1 EVDADEIAGVISRW
15 TGIPVSRLL
24 EGEIAKLLHMEERL
38 HNRVIGQEDAVRAVS
53 AAVRRSRAGLQDP
66 NRPVGTF
73 LLLGPTGVDKNELR
87 DAVMRELD
95 NVFRPE
101 FLNRLDD
108 IILFQSLTQE
118 DIMRIVDIQLGRLT
132 ERLQNR
138 RLTLELTADA
148 RRWLAERGYDPVF
161 GAR

>member
-1 EVDADEIAGVISRW
+1 MTSNVGSQYIKQMGPNADRTELR
-15 TGIPVSRLL
+15 
-24 EGEIAKLLHMEERL
+24 
-38 HNRVIGQEDAVRAVS
+38 
-53 AAVRRSRAGLQDP
+53 AAVMS
-66 NRPVGTF
+66 
-73 LLLGPTGVDKNELR
+73 
-87 DAVMRELD
+87 ELD

-108 IILFQSLTQE
+108 IIMFQSLTQE
-118 DIMRIVDIQLGRLT
+118 DIMRIVDIQLGRLA

-161 GAR
+161 GARPLKRAIQRDLQDPLATAILEGHIHEGDHIVADAELNGEGLTFSTVPQTEVV